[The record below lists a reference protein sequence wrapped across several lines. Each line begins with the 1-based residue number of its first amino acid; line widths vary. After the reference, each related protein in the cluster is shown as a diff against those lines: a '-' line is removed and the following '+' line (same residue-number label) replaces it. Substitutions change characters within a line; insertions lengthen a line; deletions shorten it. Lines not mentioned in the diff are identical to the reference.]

1 MLITPR
7 AEEVQLIVDILESG
21 EFDSP
26 QQMAKALLKQAADI
40 LSYRDWFA
48 LTHRYGAGQL
58 GLNWAPFAS
67 HSEAARAAE
76 KIAIGGLFSTVKL
89 HSSGAL
95 LANATSSKRK
105 GWCQTEGCGHADWLH
120 LQDRSSRGKCGLE
133 TCPCT
138 HFLK

>member
-7 AEEVQLIVDILESG
+7 AEEVQLVVDTLESG

-26 QQMAKALLKQAADI
+26 QQMAKALLKQVADI

-48 LTHRYGAGQL
+48 LTHRFGAGQL
-58 GLNWAPFAS
+58 GLNWAPFS
-67 HSEAARAAE
+67 SQSEALKAAD

-89 HSSGAL
+89 YSSGVL

-105 GWCQTEGCGHADWLH
+105 GWCQVDGCGHADWLH
-120 LQDRSSRGKCGLE
+120 LQDRSTRSKCGLE

-138 HFLK
+138 AYQK